1 MPFKQNVARR
11 HKITPQKFK
20 VINWPE
26 YDVGLRQRGSITFW
40 ISEDAIAGW
49 SAPRRT
55 TPGGQARYSD
65 LAIEK
70 SLICGQVFNQ
80 PLRQTEGL
88 MMSLLQLMGLDLP
101 VPDHTTLSRRCANL
115 LPLKALGRHKTTA
128 PDEPIHILVDSTGLK
143 IYGAGQWLE
152 DKHGSKSPRKWR
164 KLHLGVDADT
174 DEIFAEV
181 LSDQNSR
188 DIS

>member
-1 MPFKQNVARR
+1 MLFKQNVARR

-70 SLICGQVFNQ
+70 SLMCGQVFNQ

-101 VPDHTTLSRRCANL
+101 VPDHTTLSRRCASL
-115 LPLKALGRHKTTA
+115 SSLKALGRHTTTA
-128 PDEPIHILVDSTGLK
+128 PDEPIHVLVDSTGLK
-143 IYGAGQWLE
+143 IMAQANGLRTSMAANPPGNGANCIL
-152 DKHGSKSPRKWR
+152 
-164 KLHLGVDADT
+164 A
-174 DEIFAEV
+174 
-181 LSDQNSR
+181 
-188 DIS
+188 